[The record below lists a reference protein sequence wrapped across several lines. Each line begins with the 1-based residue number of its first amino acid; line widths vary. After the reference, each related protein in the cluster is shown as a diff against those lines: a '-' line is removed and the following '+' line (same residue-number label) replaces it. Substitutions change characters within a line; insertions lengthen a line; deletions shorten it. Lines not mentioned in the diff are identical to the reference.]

1 MTALRVAVAAVALA
15 AAVSA
20 RAADLGPVHTLAGGP
35 YEASG
40 AVQSPDGKGVLF
52 VDDARPDTVFWIDF
66 AADGSP
72 AGPATAI
79 PLGTSVVDPEG
90 ITTDGTYVYIVG
102 SQSRGK
108 PGGAGL
114 VRFRLDGGHRRA
126 EGVQS
131 IDDLTSLLADTLSG
145 SAGKGG
151 KKSGLNIEG
160 LAWDARGGRLLLGL
174 RAPLDG
180 GRAQVVPA
188 RLREPRG
195 AFTAAN
201 LEVGAPLTLDL
212 GGSGIR
218 GIEGDGAGGYWVI
231 AGGVQGAGTSRLVR
245 WGGSGSSVK
254 VVATFPDD
262 LKPEGVA
269 PAKVGGRTVT
279 LVLCDTSRYVLMD

>member
-20 RAADLGPVHTLAGGP
+20 RAADLGPVRTLAGGP

-52 VDDARPDTVFWIDF
+52 VDDARPDTVFWMDF

-72 AGPATAI
+72 AGPPTAI

-90 ITTDGTYVYIVG
+90 ITTDGTHVYVVG

-114 VRFRLDGGHRRA
+114 VRFRIDGGHRRA

-131 IDDLTSLLADTLSG
+131 IDDLTSLLADTLS
-145 SAGKGG
+145 SGKGG
-151 KKSGLNIEG
+151 KKAGLNIEG
-160 LAWDARGGRLLLGL
+160 LAWDAKGGRLLLGL
-174 RAPLDG
+174 RAPLVG

-218 GIEGDGAGGYWVI
+218 GMEADGAGGYWVI

-245 WGGSGSSVK
+245 WDGSGASVK

-269 PAKVGGRTVT
+269 PTKVGGKAVT
-279 LVLCDTSRYVLMD
+279 LVLCDTSRYLLMD